1 MIDFWKVLFD
11 PDNAF
16 LRLALYVG
24 TLASLPFG
32 IIGTYVVTRRISYLA
47 GAIAHCV
54 FGGIGAGLYIQIK
67 LGITWFDPMY
77 GAIAAALLA
86 AIIIGLISLHAQQ
99 REDTV
104 IGALWAIGMAA
115 GILFI
120 DITPGYF
127 DITSY
132 LFGDILLISQSDL
145 YLVIGLDILT
155 ALISILFFNKLFAV
169 CFDEEFARLRGINA
183 DLFYILLLCLTS
195 ITVVLLVRIV
205 GIIMVIALLTIPPA
219 IAGIFAGKLW
229 QMMALSSILCAVFTW
244 SGLAVS
250 YQFNLSSGPTIIMIA
265 GITYLMTLSTI
276 KLKKIVSKNLK
287 SQ

>member
-1 MIDFWKVLFD
+1 MIDFWNILLD
-11 PDNAF
+11 PDNSF

>member
-1 MIDFWKVLFD
+1 MIDFWKVFLD
-11 PDNAF
+11 PDNSF

-32 IIGTYVVTRRISYLA
+32 IIGTYIVTRRISYLA

-67 LGITWFDPMY
+67 LGVTWFDPMY
-77 GAIAAALLA
+77 GAIAAALFA
-86 AIIIGLISLHAQQ
+86 AIIIGLVSLHAQQ
-99 REDTV
+99 REDTI

-155 ALISILFFNKLFAV
+155 ALIVILFFNKLFAV
-169 CFDEEFARLRGINA
+169 CFDDEFARLRGINA
-183 DLFYILLLCLTS
+183 DAFYILLLCLTS
-195 ITVVLLVRIV
+195 ITVVLLVRMV

-229 QMMALSSILCAVFTW
+229 HMMTLSTILCAVFTW

-265 GITYLMTLSTI
+265 GITYLLTLSINKIKTI
-276 KLKKIVSKNLK
+276 CK
-287 SQ
+287 